1 MSIKACRECGKPVAA
16 SAEACPHCGAFRRKR
31 TSPVTW
37 VVAVLI
43 GLPLAIAII
52 SGVIFST
59 P

>member
-1 MSIKACRECGKPVAA
+1 MGTVACKECGKQVAK

-37 VVAVLI
+37 IVTFII
-43 GLPLAIAII
+43 GVPLVIAIA
-52 SGVIFST
+52 SGLFFST